1 MLPPPR
7 NKARLTTDEEEFHM
21 LSLGSSS
28 KTREIAAM
36 EIKHMNVVFRCRL
49 NHKGRKKMI

>member
-36 EIKHMNVVFRCRL
+36 EIKHMNV
-49 NHKGRKKMI
+49 